1 MPRPDKVQLCVIPC
15 IIATVLKAPVDD
27 FVPALRI
34 YFFIVMPT
42 LVLATLMLRNTI
54 KTKADK
60 TCFGPKAEA
69 MRNAVANQAAGD
81 RAVAAAVAALAA
93 AQESPGSPSDS
104 PSKPLKLKVPE
115 GTSGGAVLNVKHNGL
130 RYKLRVPEGLQPGS
144 SFTADL
150 GPHNEVESLAW
161 GGGFGVKMSNPGAV
175 AVAQQLLDGAN
186 AEAAVLAEVAA
197 AAVVAAENCEDQTTV
212 KEHDLAQIP
221 IIPLMLQLV
230 VMGCAHFAVGIAR
243 PLLMMPSMQTLMF
256 LRNPMV
262 KIHWYGHPAEG
273 PLERP
278 IKGLFESLTEE
289 KTKAD

>member
-15 IIATVLKAPVDD
+15 IIATVLKAPVED

-60 TCFGPKAEA
+60 TCVGPKAEA
-69 MRNAVANQAAGD
+69 MRNAVANKAKAD
-81 RAVAAAVAALAA
+81 RAVAAAVALAG
-93 AQESPGSPSDS
+93 AQESPDS
-104 PSKPLKLKVPE
+104 PSKPLTLKVPE
-115 GTSGGAVLNVKHNGL
+115 GTSGGAVLNVKQNG
-130 RYKLRVPEGLQPGS
+130 RKYKVAVPEGLQSGD

-150 GPHNEVESLAW
+150 GPHNKVES
-161 GGGFGVKMSNPGAV
+161 GAV
-175 AVAQQLLDGAN
+175 AEARKLLDGVK
-186 AEAAVLAEVAA
+186 AEAEGLAEVAA
-197 AAVVAAENCEDQTTV
+197 AAVAAAENCEETTV
-212 KEHDLAQIP
+212 MEHDLAQIP
-221 IIPLMLQLV
+221 VIPPMLQLV

-273 PLERP
+273 PLQRP
-278 IKGLFESLTEE
+278 IKGVFESLTEE
-289 KTKAD
+289 KTKED